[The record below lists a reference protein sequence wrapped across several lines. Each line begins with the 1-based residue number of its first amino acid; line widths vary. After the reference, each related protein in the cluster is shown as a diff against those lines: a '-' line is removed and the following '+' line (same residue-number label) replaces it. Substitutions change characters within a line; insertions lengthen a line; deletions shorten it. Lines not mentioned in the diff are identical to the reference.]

1 MSRRSHLIRNATIAA
16 LLGSIAGAIAGFW
29 SVRYRADG
37 VPVSTTASGESV
49 AAAPAS
55 PPTGATTS
63 QSGQDPAA
71 RDALSN
77 SIAVATKGVV
87 PSAAPPASDRPVLTE
102 NDGEKVVQRARAL
115 AGVPDV
121 SGLVALRES
130 ISRRAEERNELQSPA
145 ARELIRE
152 LDRYL
157 ADARRLRLKLDG
169 EALRRDQTVK
179 PPRTGR

>member
-1 MSRRSHLIRNATIAA
+1 
-16 LLGSIAGAIAGFW
+16 
-29 SVRYRADG
+29 
-37 VPVSTTASGESV
+37 
-49 AAAPAS
+49 
-55 PPTGATTS
+55 
-63 QSGQDPAA
+63 
-71 RDALSN
+71 
-77 SIAVATKGVV
+77 
-87 PSAAPPASDRPVLTE
+87 
-102 NDGEKVVQRARAL
+102 
-115 AGVPDV
+115 V

-130 ISRRAEERNELQSPA
+130 ISRRAEERNELESPA

>member
-1 MSRRSHLIRNATIAA
+1 MSRRSHLIRNAAIAS
-16 LLGSIAGAIAGFW
+16 LVGSTAGAIAGFW
-29 SVRYRADG
+29 SVRDRADS
-37 VPVSTTASGESV
+37 VAVSTPATGGNV

-63 QSGQDPAA
+63 QPGQDPAA

-87 PSAAPPASDRPVLTE
+87 PSAAPAASDRPGSME

-115 AGVPDV
+115 AEVPDV
-121 SGLVALRES
+121 SGLLALRES